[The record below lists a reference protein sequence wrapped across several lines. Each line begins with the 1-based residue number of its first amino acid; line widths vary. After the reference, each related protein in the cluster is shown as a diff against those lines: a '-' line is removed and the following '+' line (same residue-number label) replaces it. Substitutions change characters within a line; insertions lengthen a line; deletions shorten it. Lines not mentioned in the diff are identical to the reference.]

1 MPDEYVTKLEM
12 TNALGELR
20 SEMKSGFSDV
30 NTKLNQI
37 INAMELKGH
46 TDRETYDERYILR
59 EESMAEAIARVGTP
73 LFRQSCYPI
82 VTEYLN
88 TEDGKRQ
95 LGCIIDAHFAEKRDS
110 ATKWINFIKLV
121 GGIIIAALLM
131 YGGQTIVQTNLK
143 TQQTVIEALHGLGD

>member
-12 TNALGELR
+12 TNALAELR
-20 SEMKSGFSDV
+20 SEMKSGFSVMDM
-30 NTKLNQI
+30 KLNQI
-37 INAMELKGH
+37 INAMELRTH

-59 EESMAEAIARVGTP
+59 EESMAEAVARVGTP
-73 LFRQSCYPI
+73 QFRHACYPI

-95 LGCIIDAHFAEKRDS
+95 LGCIIDSHFAEKRDS

-131 YGGQTIVQTNLK
+131 YGGQTVISSNQR
-143 TQQTVIEALHGLGD
+143 TQQAVIEAIENLGE

>member
-73 LFRQSCYPI
+73 LFRQACYPI
-82 VTEYLN
+82 VTEYN
-88 TEDGKRQ
+88 NSEDGKRQ

-110 ATKWINFIKLV
+110 ATKWINFIKL
-121 GGIIIAALLM
+121 IAGLLIASGLM
-131 YGGQTIVQTNLK
+131 YGGITVNKTNQE
-143 TQQTVIEALHGLGD
+143 TQKAMIEFIQRGE

>member
-12 TNALGELR
+12 TNALSELR

-73 LFRQSCYPI
+73 LFRQACYPI
-82 VTEYLN
+82 VTEYN
-88 TEDGKRQ
+88 NSEDGKRQ

-121 GGIIIAALLM
+121 GGIALAAMLM
-131 YGGQTIVQTNLK
+131 YGGQSVINSNNK
-143 TQQTVIEALHGLGD
+143 TQQAVIEAIENLGE

>member
-73 LFRQSCYPI
+73 LFRQACYPI
-82 VTEYLN
+82 VTEYN
-88 TEDGKRQ
+88 NSEDGKRQ

-143 TQQTVIEALHGLGD
+143 TQQTVIEALHGLGE

>member
-12 TNALGELR
+12 TNALAELR
-20 SEMKSGFSDV
+20 SEMKSGFSVMDM
-30 NTKLNQI
+30 KLNQI

-59 EESMAEAIARVGTP
+59 EETMAGAVARVGTP
-73 LFRQSCYPI
+73 QFRQACYPI

-95 LGCIIDAHFAEKRDS
+95 LGCIIDSHFAEKRDS

-121 GGIIIAALLM
+121 GGILLGAM
-131 YGGQTIVQTNLK
+131 MLWGAQTIVQTNLK
-143 TQQTVIEALHGLGD
+143 TQQTVIEALHGLGE

>member
-1 MPDEYVTKLEM
+1 MRRFNFRFITKQ
-12 TNALGELR
+12 
-20 SEMKSGFSDV
+20 FSKGLILIRINV
-30 NTKLNQI
+30 LNVKFDNI
-37 INAMELKGH
+37 
-46 TDRETYDERYILR
+46 T
-59 EESMAEAIARVGTP
+59 MAEATARVGTP
-73 LFRQSCYPI
+73 QFRQACYPI

-95 LGCIIDAHFAEKRDS
+95 LSCIIDSHFAEKRDS

-143 TQQTVIEALHGLGD
+143 TQQTVIEALRGLGD

>member
-1 MPDEYVTKLEM
+1 MPDEYVTKLELN
-12 TNALGELR
+12 NALTALEKKM
-20 SEMKSGFSDV
+20 ESGFSDV

-73 LFRQSCYPI
+73 QFRQSCYPI

-95 LGCIIDAHFAEKRDS
+95 LGCIIDSHFAEKRDS
-110 ATKWINFIKLV
+110 ATKWINFIKLI
-121 GGIIIAALLM
+121 GGMILAAFLM
-131 YGGQTIVQTNLK
+131 YGGQTIISSNQR
-143 TQQTVIEALHGLGD
+143 TQQAVMQALELMGK

>member
-12 TNALGELR
+12 TNALSELR

-73 LFRQSCYPI
+73 LFRQACHPI
-82 VTEYLN
+82 ANEYL
-88 TEDGKRQ
+88 ESEEGKMRI
-95 LGCIIDAHFAEKRDS
+95 GCMIDRHLENKRDS
-110 ATKWINFIKLV
+110 ATKWINFVKLISGIALATAMLW
-121 GGIIIAALLM
+121 GGNTVVKSNVTTQRAVIDA
-131 YGGQTIVQTNLK
+131 LK
-143 TQQTVIEALHGLGD
+143 TIGE